1 MNKLY
6 KKLTALSHSGS
17 LPTGEGG
24 GRGRCLGVL
33 FSLLLFSTTTF
44 AQQAG
49 QIISGTVSD
58 AMGPVMMAN
67 VVEIDASN
75 RIVSSTQTDING
87 NFSFKIKDPKHKLRF
102 SFVGCK
108 TKTVPIKGEV
118 YEIKLEDAA
127 TLTEVTVTSKRRA
140 GGSGLSIP
148 KDEMSTANQSID
160 MKEFDGLSLT
170 TVDEAL
176 QGRIAGLDIVANSG
190 NLGSG
195 TSMRL
200 RGVSSINSNANPL
213 IVVDGN
219 VWEND
224 LGKDLDLSSANDE
237 KFAELLNVNP
247 EDIENIS
254 VLKDAAATA
263 IWGSQGANGVIEIK
277 TKRGVRGK
285 TRVTYSYRITGT
297 RQPKGYHLLNGD
309 EFTMLL
315 KESYFNPRLSS
326 TASDI
331 VEINYDPT
339 NPNGWNNFN
348 KNTDWIDEVTQTGF
362 RHNHYVSLTGGGEKA
377 NFRIGAGYD
386 HETGSV
392 IKQQLDRL
400 SSRVALDYFVS
411 DRIKIMSNLSFT
423 YTDNQKNYDNLLGIA
438 YKYMPNVS
446 VYEMDMDNNPTGHYF
461 MLPTTISSA
470 LDDQLPDNKDNKY
483 NRFNPVALG
492 NLASNNE
499 KTYKVSPE
507 FQIHYDLLS
516 TEDNKTRLKYEGKIV
531 FDIFNQYQDSFLPS
545 ELITL
550 GWSHPSNN
558 RKTEYSY
565 KSLGIS
571 TTHTLT
577 FTPHFKNEDHSMM
590 MMLRGQLNDG
600 SSKSQ
605 KTTEFG
611 FPGTISNT
619 GADAT
624 IDGDFT
630 GGSGQWRSIYGTF
643 SAHYAYKSRYMFDFS
658 MRCDG
663 STKFG
668 PEKRWGTFPALS
680 ARWNISREPW
690 IANNLPWLSMLSLRP
705 GWGIVGQQPG
715 GEYLFYSRYK
725 NGSGYMNQSSTNP
738 DNIQLKALKWEQK
751 MTYNLGVDFGFFE
764 DKLNG
769 NVEVY
774 KQYTTDLLMKDRGI
788 PTSSGYGS
796 FAWQNVGKMENVGWE
811 FNINT
816 NNLVKFGDFAIDFNV
831 TFANNK
837 NVITEMDETCLAT
850 LNKDFERK
858 NGTYL
863 TRVELEKSFGSIYGF
878 RYKGVYQYSEYS
890 PEEIKG
896 VSGPNAPVVRDAN
909 GNVILDNHGRTTP
922 MTFCYSG
929 TSAMYEFKGGDAM
942 YEDINHDGTINEL
955 DIVYLGSSLPKFT
968 GGFGIKFKW
977 GRWAWNNQFN
987 FRYGNKIVNNNR
999 MNLESMYGNGNQ
1011 SRAVNYRWRVEGDI
1025 AQIPRALRQ
1034 YGYNYLGSD
1043 RFVEDGSFIRL
1054 NYSQISYSL
1063 PPATIKKWGLS
1074 QLSFYLS
1081 ANNLFVI
1088 TKYSGSDPEVG
1099 YGGYGI
1105 SSDNAQTPRAKS
1117 ATLGITV
1124 QF

>member
-148 KDEMSTANQSID
+148 KDEMSTSNQSID

-977 GRWAWNNQFN
+977 GRWSWNNQFN

-1105 SSDNAQTPRAKS
+1105 SADNAQTPRAKS